1 MQFIVYIHN
10 KIKIAKQFGHILGH
24 YQTTIDPSKSIMA
37 EVESLAF
44 SFFFTSPSGIR
55 AKLGP
60 RPEGGRVRIQ
70 ALVRNVLA

>member
-55 AKLGP
+55 AKLGLGQ
-60 RPEGGRVRIQ
+60 RGVGSESKLWCGMY
-70 ALVRNVLA
+70 